1 MQQSLRAAM
10 LSRSLPAAL
19 LTAIGPPS
27 RSTFVRLVHTEKRI
41 AELGITLPPPGGP
54 KANYNVACFESP
66 TLVSPMHGRTPASSG
81 RTFLQHP
88 PHAHTTLATRR
99 RCTAHT

>member
-1 MQQSLRAAM
+1 M

-81 RTFLQHP
+81 RTFVQHP
-88 PHAHTTLATRR
+88 PHARHTLATRR
-99 RCTAHT
+99 WCTART